1 METTCRSHPSLYDL
15 YGMVRYVFGWSFHI
29 ISVRWHW
36 ESQTIKPKFSW
47 MSNQGFGGLWQV
59 ANLVFGFLRVN
70 PCLSWLNPSV
80 LWLDIDMS
88 QGDWLPWALA
98 HEREGQ
104 RHAARGMVPA
114 SGHGMS
120 LGGHGGHGGHGGPWA
135 MARRVASFT
144 WWIRM
149 TSRSWR
155 TGVVLGILFSI
166 SFQIRGFKFVRA
178 RPRSSFQTLP
188 DVWKRMWRSISTSS
202 SRTEPG
208 PLHKGFPQSFASASL
223 DRWRQRER
231 ESLLHSFTLAHPMHR
246 LIWGYAGTPH
256 SNSHRV
262 QQERPQHSSLWKVHC
277 LDPRRPFLARL
288 EQSTAWWRWT
298 SWNSRIKILHSPWL
312 AIVDVSGL
320 FDRRV
325 MLAHAEMFFWQELVC
340 S

>member
-1 METTCRSHPSLYDL
+1 
-15 YGMVRYVFGWSFHI
+15 
-29 ISVRWHW
+29 
-36 ESQTIKPKFSW
+36 
-47 MSNQGFGGLWQV
+47 MSRRCQ
-59 ANLVFGFLRVN
+59 
-70 PCLSWLNPSV
+70 
-80 LWLDIDMS
+80 IE
-88 QGDWLPWALA
+88 GDWLPWALA

-120 LGGHGGHGGHGGPWA
+120 LGGHGGHGGPWA

-223 DRWRQRER
+223 ARWRQRET
-231 ESLLHSFTLAHPMHR
+231 ESFAFLHPCTTYASLNLRICWNSTLQFSSRATR
-246 LIWGYAGTPH
+246 ATSAQLALK
-256 SNSHRV
+256 
-262 QQERPQHSSLWKVHC
+262 SSL
-277 LDPRRPFLARL
+277 
-288 EQSTAWWRWT
+288 
-298 SWNSRIKILHSPWL
+298 
-312 AIVDVSGL
+312 SG
-320 FDRRV
+320 
-325 MLAHAEMFFWQELVC
+325 